1 MAVRS
6 AATRDGRNPTPG
18 VRGFG
23 VRRFVGDGALAQ
35 LIRFA
40 LVGGASNILYIGAF
54 ALAGLWGTSVAN
66 LIGVVISSAAAN
78 ELHRRLTFRA
88 ADRVGWVAAQFEGGT
103 LALVA
108 LAMSSVTLFVL
119 HRALPGLGGIDQALL
134 VIAVSGIAGL
144 VRFVALRGWV
154 FGRTLAR

>member
-6 AATRDGRNPTPG
+6 AATRDGRISTPRVGG
-18 VRGFG
+18 VGI
-23 VRRFVGDGALAQ
+23 RRLVGDGALAQ
-35 LIRFA
+35 LVRFA
-40 LVGGASNILYIGAF
+40 LVGGASNVLYIGAF
-54 ALAGLWGTSVAN
+54 ALAGLWGTTVAN

-88 ADRVGWVAAQFEGGT
+88 ADRVGWLAAQFEGGS

-108 LAMSSVTLFVL
+108 LAMSSATLLVL
-119 HRALPGLGGIDQALL
+119 HRELPGLGGIDQALL
-134 VIAVSGIAGL
+134 VIAVSGVAGL

-154 FGRTLAR
+154 FGRTATP